1 VKGGDMTGLRLSSIR
16 VRLLGAFALVAV
28 LTLAAVAVS
37 WNGLSGS
44 RKAID
49 ELAGRSLPRLL
60 VSSDLA
66 AVTNGITEQVTA
78 FGGVREEAQRA
89 DLYGRLTA
97 DASELQASLAEIGSV
112 SDAATATALN
122 DAATQLLSATEEMNT
137 VMTGAL
143 EASAARRSG
152 AEAARARR
160 AEILTTLEGIIDNVE
175 DAAAIETLLRS
186 GLSANIIASLY
197 AESEFAADPAAVEE
211 LRVQYDDQVSEMKVN
226 IAILGADATD
236 ALKSQAQALIDVG
249 SAEAGGIFDL
259 RLAEIA
265 AATEAE
271 TVSETA
277 RGAAEQLSMLIQD
290 FSAGSVSDAE
300 ATAKGAASTAAS
312 AQTLLAIMGAVA
324 IGVAFLVGWLYVSR
338 GLLSRM
344 ETLRG
349 VMARLASGEIEVEI
363 TGAKASDE
371 LGEMARTVE
380 TFRDNARERVRLET
394 AAKAEEG
401 QRRARADAIERLIND
416 FDRAAQTALESV
428 SRAAR
433 EMQDTATVMRG
444 AADDASGRSATLAEA
459 AEAASSNVNTVAS
472 AATEMTASIEE
483 INRQVHESSELARKA
498 VGEVSTT
505 AEDVKSLDE
514 AAKRIGNVVQ
524 LINDIAEQTNLLA
537 LNATIE
543 AARAGEAGRG
553 FAVVAAEVKALAEQ
567 TAKATQSIGEQVT
580 GIQSASKHAVDAMLT
595 TSKMIDQMSEISAAI
610 AAAME
615 EQRAAA
621 DEITRSAVEAAE
633 GAGRVS
639 GSVQGLDRSAAETG
653 ACASQVLEA
662 STSLSGQS
670 EKLKDAVVRFL
681 GAVRAA

>member
-290 FSAGSVSDAE
+290 FSAGSVSDAK